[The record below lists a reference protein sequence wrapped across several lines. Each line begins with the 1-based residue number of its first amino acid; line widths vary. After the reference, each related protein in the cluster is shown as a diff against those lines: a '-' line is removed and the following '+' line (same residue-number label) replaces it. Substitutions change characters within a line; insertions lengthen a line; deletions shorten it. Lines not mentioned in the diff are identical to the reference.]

1 MEALPATG
9 PVMVTITHFYNEV
22 EVDADNLPKPIIDAL
37 KGLVLLDDSQLTDL
51 VCRKRSLSN
60 LRVIGP
66 SAILSEGL
74 RRSDDFL
81 HITVTEAPDQ
91 EVLD

>member
-1 MEALPATG
+1 MPVAG
-9 PVMVTITHFYNEV
+9 PVMFTITHFYDNV

-37 KGLVLLDDSQLTDL
+37 KGLVFLDDSQLTDL
-51 VCRKRSLSN
+51 ICRKRNLRSN
-60 LRVIGP
+60 LRVVNP
-66 SAILSEGL
+66 SGVLDEGL

-81 HITVTEAPDQ
+81 HIVITEAPDQ